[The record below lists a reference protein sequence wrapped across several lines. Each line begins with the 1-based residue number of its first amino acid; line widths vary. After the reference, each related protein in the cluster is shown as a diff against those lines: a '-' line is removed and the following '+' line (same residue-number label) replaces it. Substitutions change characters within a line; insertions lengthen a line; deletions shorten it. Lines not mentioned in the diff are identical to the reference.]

1 VSILREF
8 GWHPAWRENSN
19 APDVRIATID
29 RIAGHMRRRS
39 DDGEEA
45 FGVNDNASRWL
56 RVSGVVQRHGGRRVW
71 LDGRQAPDGQHLSA
85 SLVVD
90 STI

>member
-8 GWHPAWRENSN
+8 GWHPVWRENSN
-19 APDVRIATID
+19 VPDVRIATID
-29 RIAGHMRRRS
+29 RIAGHLRRRS

-56 RVSGVVQRHGGRRVW
+56 RVSGGRLNDLSPPSSRSSG
-71 LDGRQAPDGQHLSA
+71 DGHRISRFNY
-85 SLVVD
+85 SD
-90 STI
+90 SDNR